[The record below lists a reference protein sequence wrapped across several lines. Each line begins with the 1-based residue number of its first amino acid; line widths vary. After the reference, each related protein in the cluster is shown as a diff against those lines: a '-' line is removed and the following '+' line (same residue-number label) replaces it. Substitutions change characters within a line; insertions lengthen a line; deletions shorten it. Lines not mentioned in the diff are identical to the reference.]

1 LLPKKGD
8 CYLKK
13 GIVTFSGFSDFFPVF
28 YMRKLLKSQILF
40 FVPYSECLKMLKPKK
55 LGFRKPTF
63 AQKLKTNFPIYTWQ
77 KKKKKKKTLK
87 HVPPL

>member
-40 FVPYSECLKMLKPKK
+40 FVPYSECLKMLKPNIEK
-55 LGFRKPTF
+55 LLIQAPGE
-63 AQKLKTNFPIYTWQ
+63 AG
-77 KKKKKKKTLK
+77 
-87 HVPPL
+87 